1 MSGDRFTG
9 APASNGPPAP
19 YPRQQNYSFNGRV
32 LLMAAFLLF
41 GLTVFFTLIRFLLYV
56 LVARSGGRRRRGS
69 FTAGILRSINS
80 FGGTS
85 GRRGLDAS
93 ALSALPVTTYR
104 KEGAATAGADCAV
117 CLSEL
122 ADGEK
127 VRELPNCGHS
137 FHVECVDAWL
147 RSRTTCPLCRAEAEL
162 PKGNDKAEVAAQSSS
177 SSSSSSAREPPQ
189 QALFGAG
196 GTLIVTVQGGFP
208 DTQRGVRGSTSG

>member
-1 MSGDRFTG
+1 MSGDPFPG
-9 APASNGPPAP
+9 APASGAPPAP
-19 YPRQQNYSFNGRV
+19 YARQQNYSFNGRV

-41 GLTVFFTLIRFLLYV
+41 ALTIFFTLIRFLLYV

-80 FGGTS
+80 FGATS

-147 RSRTTCPLCRAEAEL
+147 RSRTTYPLCRAEAEL
-162 PKGNDKAEVAAQSSS
+162 PKGNGKAEAAVQSS
-177 SSSSSSAREPPQ
+177 SSSSSSARDPPQ

>member
-41 GLTVFFTLIRFLLYV
+41 GLTIFFTLIRFLL
-56 LVARSGGRRRRGS
+56 
-69 FTAGILRSINS
+69 
-80 FGGTS
+80 
-85 GRRGLDAS
+85 
-93 ALSALPVTTYR
+93 
-104 KEGAATAGADCAV
+104 
-117 CLSEL
+117 
-122 ADGEK
+122 
-127 VRELPNCGHS
+127 
-137 FHVECVDAWL
+137 
-147 RSRTTCPLCRAEAEL
+147 TTCPLCRAEAEL

>member
-1 MSGDRFTG
+1 MSGNPFAG
-9 APASNGPPAP
+9 APASDAPPDP
-19 YPRQQNYSFNGRV
+19 YARQQNYSFNGRV

-41 GLTVFFTLIRFLLYV
+41 ALTIFFTLIRFLLYV
-56 LVARSGGRRRRGS
+56 FVARSGGRRRGS
-69 FTAGILRSINS
+69 LAAGILRSINS

-162 PKGNDKAEVAAQSSS
+162 PKGNGKAEVAAQ
-177 SSSSSSAREPPQ
+177 SSSSSAREPPQ

-196 GTLIVTVQGGFP
+196 GTLTVTVQGGFP